1 MPGVESQLQ
10 SHIGIS
16 KNVGLTAAQ
25 LRSAAGVLAERGQPE
40 ASRRIRTAVEQSE
53 ATAKR

>member
-25 LRSAAGVLAERGQPE
+25 LRSAAERGQPE